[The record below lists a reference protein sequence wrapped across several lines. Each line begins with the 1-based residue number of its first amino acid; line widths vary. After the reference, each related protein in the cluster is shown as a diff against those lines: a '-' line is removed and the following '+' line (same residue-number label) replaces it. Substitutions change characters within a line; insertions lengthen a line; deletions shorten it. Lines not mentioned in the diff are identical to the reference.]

1 MRSSVKKSQ
10 NTTEH
15 LFEIG
20 QAVRLKR
27 KVKVGEKEIF
37 HVTGLL
43 PLREGAPQ
51 YRIKNPSEEHERVI
65 SQELIEVVNL
75 KSSGEIEKTKQE
87 IANSVADARSNASTE
102 IEKINANVLSGQQG
116 LKVRVRK
123 QLFFG
128 KNQHQIT
135 PRLCS
140 P

>member
-15 LFEIG
+15 LFKIG

-75 KSSGEIEKTKQE
+75 KTSGEIEKSTTLTFREITK
-87 IANSVADARSNASTE
+87 ITVPSRRGNSRMSF
-102 IEKINANVLSGQQG
+102 
-116 LKVRVRK
+116 RR
-123 QLFFG
+123 
-128 KNQHQIT
+128 
-135 PRLCS
+135 
-140 P
+140 